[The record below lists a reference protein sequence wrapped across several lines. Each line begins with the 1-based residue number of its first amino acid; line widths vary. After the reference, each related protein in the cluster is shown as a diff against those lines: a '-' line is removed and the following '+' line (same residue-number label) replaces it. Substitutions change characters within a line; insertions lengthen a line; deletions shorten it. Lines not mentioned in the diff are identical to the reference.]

1 MIRRPPISTRTET
14 LVPDTTHFR
23 SVCGE
28 LAKRTEGVSSEE
40 LERARAQLRASMLM
54 SRESSS
60 SRAEQIAQQLLI
72 YGREVP
78 VEEILEKIAAVTV
91 GDIERVARRALATA
105 PTVTA
110 ISPLKH
116 LESADRIG
124 ARLS

>member
-1 MIRRPPISTRTET
+1 
-14 LVPDTTHFR
+14 
-23 SVCGE
+23 
-28 LAKRTEGVSSEE
+28 
-40 LERARAQLRASMLM
+40 MLM

-91 GDIERVARRALATA
+91 GDIERVARRVLATA

-110 ISPLKH
+110 LGPLKP
-116 LESADRIG
+116 LESPERIAARRRGAGGGG
-124 ARLS
+124 ARPFKVFAGENPQADSLLGPRLYLLPPRIAAGARRAA

>member
-1 MIRRPPISTRTET
+1 
-14 LVPDTTHFR
+14 
-23 SVCGE
+23 
-28 LAKRTEGVSSEE
+28 
-40 LERARAQLRASMLM
+40 MLM

-91 GDIERVARRALATA
+91 GDIERVARRVLATA

-110 ISPLKH
+110 IGPLKH
-116 LESADRIG
+116 LESAERVAARPGG
-124 ARLS
+124 AGGGGAVVFTVSRGENPQPHRTNGGTEE